1 MGATAYC
8 LLLSAF
14 SPSQEAGQKIP
25 MVFGAG
31 AVYNTGI
38 VGFPL
43 GILNR
48 DSFDLDKFWLEASPV
63 MLPARCHILCVDDH
77 EDTSYMLTHLLE
89 QSNYEVV
96 TAGSIRDALRL
107 IEEEKF
113 DLYILDK
120 RLPDG
125 SGLDLCRRFTALTPH
140 VPVIFYSGDAYELH
154 RQEGL
159 YAGAEAYVPKPEIDK
174 LIEAVGHLLADKDC
188 AAAAA

>member
-1 MGATAYC
+1 MGLAASC
-8 LLLSAF
+8 LPPFAF
-14 SPSQEAGQKIP
+14 SPYREAGQKIP
-25 MVFGAG
+25 MVFSAL

-38 VGFPL
+38 VGFNPL
-43 GILNR
+43 SSQCDI
-48 DSFDLDKFWLEASPV
+48 FDLDKFWLEASPV

-125 SGLDLCRRFTALTPH
+125 SGLDLCRRFAALTPH
-140 VPVIFYSGDAYELH
+140 VPVVFYSGDAYELH

-159 YAGAEAYVPKPEIDK
+159 YAGAEAYVPKPEINK
-174 LIEAVGHLLADKDC
+174 LIEAVGQLLADKDC